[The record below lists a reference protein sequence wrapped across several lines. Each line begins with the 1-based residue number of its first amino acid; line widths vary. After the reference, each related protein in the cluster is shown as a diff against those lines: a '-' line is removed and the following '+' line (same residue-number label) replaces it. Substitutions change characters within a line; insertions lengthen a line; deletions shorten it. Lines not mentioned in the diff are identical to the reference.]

1 MQTTFKR
8 FSVIAGFAVLLIL
21 LIGNGLLT
29 RREVG
34 AQITNQ
40 KRLNESHRTILELE
54 RTESLLKDAETG
66 QRGFLYTGDPR
77 YLTPYNLA
85 HGQLDAHL
93 DELIRLTNG
102 RPHDQASVALL
113 RTLKDAKVKEMDE
126 TIALYLAGKPDE
138 ARSVV
143 LSDEGLQTMDH
154 FRQTID
160 QVERDETAVESVRAV
175 EYQRSVRRTIG
186 SIYLASL
193 LATIGLVLLA
203 YYILR
208 EMSLREQHA
217 REIREREEW
226 FRVTLTSIGDAVIVS
241 DERGR
246 ITFLNPVAEA
256 LTGTVLGQARGRN
269 VADVFP
275 IFNELTGAVARNP
288 IAKVMEEGR
297 IVGLANHTVLK
308 HPDGHLI
315 PIEDSAAPIRDDQGQ
330 LIGVVLVFRDATSER
345 KSQELMRR
353 TEKLS
358 AAARL
363 SATVAHEINNPL
375 EAVGNLIYIAK
386 ATAGPS
392 PDVIRHLELAEQE
405 LERVAHITRQTLG
418 FYRESNEAEQID
430 IRALID
436 SVLRLYSNK
445 LTSKNIRVQRAYA
458 ACPSLFGIPG
468 ELKQVIS
475 NLVSN
480 AVDAVGTNGEIRFG
494 LHGVEDNGNDGRIQ
508 VVIEDDGPG
517 IPAEHLDRI
526 FEPFFTT
533 KKDIGTGLGLWV
545 SKEIVERH
553 GGSIRVTPQN
563 GRNGLGGA
571 SFVIELPCAS
581 DPAPEPPLTLPA

>member
-34 AQITNQ
+34 AQIASQ
-40 KRLNESHRTILELE
+40 KRLSESHRTMLELE

-77 YLTPYNLA
+77 YLTPYNFA
-85 HGQLDAHL
+85 HTQLDSHL
-93 DELIRLTNG
+93 DELMKLTDG
-102 RPHDQASVALL
+102 RPHDQASIAEL
-113 RTLKDAKVKEMDE
+113 RSLKDAKIKEMDE

-143 LSDEGLQTMDH
+143 LSDFGLQTMDR
-154 FRQTID
+154 FRQILD
-160 QVERDETAVESVRAV
+160 QLERDEAAVESVRAI

-203 YYILR
+203 YYILK

-217 REIREREEW
+217 REIHEREEW

-241 DERGR
+241 NERGK

-256 LTGTVLGQARGRN
+256 LTGTLLGQARGRDIE
-269 VADVFP
+269 DVFP
-275 IFNELTGAVARNP
+275 IFNELTGEVARNP
-288 IAKVMEEGR
+288 VAKVMEEGG
-297 IVGLANHTVLK
+297 IVGMANHTVLK

-315 PIEDSAAPIRDDQGQ
+315 PIEDSAAPIHDDNSR

-386 ATAGPS
+386 AMAGSS

-430 IRALID
+430 IRALVD

-445 LTSKNIRVQRAYA
+445 LTSKSIRVQREYA
-458 ACPSLFGIPG
+458 GCPSLFGIPG

-494 LHGVEDNGNDGRIQ
+494 LHGVDNGNGGRVQ
-508 VVIEDDGPG
+508 VVIEDNGPG
-517 IPAEHLDRI
+517 IPAEHLERI

-545 SKEIVERH
+545 TKEIVERH
-553 GGSIRVTPQN
+553 GGSITVTSQN
-563 GRNGLGGA
+563 GPDGLGGA
-571 SFVIELPCAS
+571 SFVIELPCTS
-581 DPAPEPPLTLPA
+581 DPAPEPPLTLTA